1 MARRYGF
8 SSAHARCVHSPGE
21 KPRTWLFELAP
32 IVLGGQGSFA
42 NLLRGANGAALF
54 VFGIM
59 TFLAL
64 LLLLV
69 PAAMVSQAA
78 TVPAFPEA
86 EGFGMYTQGG
96 RGGKVIAVTNLND
109 SGPGSLR
116 AAIETKGP
124 RIVVF
129 RVCGIIDLKKDLKVR
144 EPFLTIAGQT
154 APGDGICIRNYGFG
168 VNADQVIIRH
178 LRFRPGD
185 TMRKEV
191 DPFDIGEARDVI
203 IDHCSAS
210 WGIDETLS
218 VNGAKNDAITVQWC
232 LISES
237 LNDSYHK
244 KGKHGYGS
252 LIVGASGGY
261 TFHHNAYVHHN
272 SRNPRPGGK
281 EGSPGIVFDFR
292 NNLIYNWGHRAGYNS
307 QTALKMNYIAN
318 YLKPGPS
325 TQESSRTMAF
335 LVGGK
340 ATRMFMEGSL
350 IEGFPEATRDN
361 WLAVKPSKEYL
372 SQEELLTIVRVNH
385 PFKVLPVKTDPA
397 EVAYKHILEDVG
409 ATKPKRDAV
418 DTRLFQEIQQ
428 GTGKIINSQNE
439 VGGWPEYHSTEPPL
453 DTDSDGMPDEWEST
467 HGLKAKAAEDGSTDK
482 DGDGYTNVEEYLNGT
497 NPLVADR

>member
-1 MARRYGF
+1 
-8 SSAHARCVHSPGE
+8 
-21 KPRTWLFELAP
+21 
-32 IVLGGQGSFA
+32 VLGGQGSFA
-42 NLLRGANGAALF
+42 DLLRGAYEAALF
-54 VFGIM
+54 VLTQRMAF
-59 TFLAL
+59 FLVLTVLMASTCCG
-64 LLLLV
+64 V
-69 PAAMVSQAA
+69 SAAPL
-78 TVPAFPEA
+78 PAFPEA

-96 RGGKVIAVTNLND
+96 RGGQVIAVTNLND

-124 RIVVF
+124 RIVIF
-129 RVCGIIDLKKDLKVR
+129 RVSGIIDLKKDLKVR
-144 EPFLTIAGQT
+144 EPYLTIAGQT

-168 VNADQVIIRH
+168 VNADQVIIRY

-185 TMRKEV
+185 TMHKEI

-203 IDHCSAS
+203 IDHCSAC

-281 EGSPGIVFDFR
+281 EGSPGIIFDFR

-307 QTALKMNYIAN
+307 QTALKMNYVSN
-318 YLKPGPS
+318 YLRPGPS
-325 TQESSRTMAF
+325 TQESSRKMAF

-340 ATRMFMEGSL
+340 ATRMFMEGSV
-350 IEGFPEATRDN
+350 IEGFPEANTDN
-361 WLAVKPSKEYL
+361 WLAVKPSEEYL
-372 SQEELLTIVRVNH
+372 NQEELTTLVRVNT
-385 PFKVLPVKTDPA
+385 PFPAIPVKTDPA
-397 EVAYKHILEDVG
+397 EEAYQRILEGVG
-409 ATKPKRDAV
+409 ATKPKRDLV
-418 DTRLFQEIQQ
+418 DERLIGEIKQ
-428 GTGKIINSQNE
+428 GTGKIINSQSE
-439 VGGWPEYHSTEPPL
+439 VGGWPEYRSAEPL
-453 DTDSDGMPDEWEST
+453 ADSDLDGMPDEWET
-467 HGLKAKAAEDGSTDK
+467 LYGLDPKDVKDGSADK
-482 DGDGYTNVEEYLNGT
+482 DSDGYTNVEEYLNGT
-497 NPLVADR
+497 SPSVSDH

>member
-1 MARRYGF
+1 M
-8 SSAHARCVHSPGE
+8 
-21 KPRTWLFELAP
+21 
-32 IVLGGQGSFA
+32 LGGQGSLA
-42 NLLRGANGAALF
+42 DLLRGARGAALF
-54 VFGIM
+54 VFSIR
-59 TFLAL
+59 TFLASL
-64 LLLLV
+64 LLLIHVPLV
-69 PAAMVSQAA
+69 SPAAPI
-78 TVPAFPEA
+78 PAFPEA

-96 RGGKVIAVTNLND
+96 RGGRVIAVTNLED

-129 RVCGIIDLKKDLKVR
+129 RVSGIIDLKKDLKVR
-144 EPFLTIAGQT
+144 EPFLTIAGQS

-168 VNADQVIIRH
+168 VNADQVIIRY
-178 LRFRPGD
+178 LRFRAGD
-185 TMRKEV
+185 TMRKQV
-191 DPFDIGEARDVI
+191 DPFNIGEARDVI

-281 EGSPGIVFDFR
+281 EGALGIVFDFR

-307 QTALKMNYIAN
+307 QTALKMNYIGN
-318 YLKPGPS
+318 YLRPGPS
-325 TQESSRTMAF
+325 TQESSRKMAF

-340 ATRMFMEGSL
+340 ATRMFMQGNV
-350 IEGFPEATRDN
+350 IEGFPEASQDN
-361 WLAVKPSKEYL
+361 WLAVKPSEEYL
-372 SQEELLTIVRVNH
+372 SQEELQTIVRVNE
-385 PFKVLPVKTDPA
+385 PFKALPVKTDPA
-397 EVAYKHILEDVG
+397 ETAYQRILEEVG

-418 DTRLFQEIQQ
+418 DNRLIEEIQK

-439 VGGWPEYHSTEPPL
+439 VGGWPEYQSTEAPT
-453 DTDSDGMPDEWEST
+453 DTDSDGMPDEWESA
-467 HGLKAKAAEDGSTDK
+467 HGLNVRETDDGSSDK